1 MSNPDLSRQLVE
13 RFAAALSAGTFAD
26 STLAQAWAQLKQR
39 LAADPL
45 ASATLLIFA
54 SDPGSADL
62 QRRLAQTLDAHLSP
76 AELERLTRM
85 GQGSDTAVNTQIN
98 AAEDALVERSGHKV
112 LAPSGPV
119 DTSTTVGARG
129 RVIDSPITIIGA
141 GAAPQPTTS
150 PSPEGRAP
158 LPATLSSD
166 GVHFSYGHA
175 LIIGVGTYQDP
186 TIPAVPTTTNDARAL
201 ATLLRNPQRAA
212 YPNEQVKVLLDA
224 KATKTR
230 ILDELEALAQ
240 RLAGAPGSTALIF
253 FAGHGEPVANGR
265 YALLPYD
272 AELQRL
278 AATALTAEQ
287 FHRAIGKIRTHAKRL
302 VVLLNCC
309 HAGGIGNEVLATDA
323 ALLTGAAPPPEFYRP
338 LAVGSGQVVISSS
351 RPTQKSGA
359 LSRHKPSHT
368 TFGAHLLAALAGAAP
383 GQGPGIGVF
392 ELFTH
397 LRASVPAD
405 ARGIV
410 YRGAPLVQEPLFY
423 ASQLDDNVA
432 VALRPAGAPSTLGA
446 EASLIARLVALE
458 LQQET
463 LGTALPEDL
472 RAERDRL
479 LAQIEV
485 RG

>member
-1 MSNPDLSRQLVE
+1 MSNPDHARQLVA
-13 RFAAALSAGTFAD
+13 RFAAAHSAGTFAD
-26 STLAQAWAQLKQR
+26 GNLAQAWAQLKQR
-39 LAADPL
+39 LAANEL
-45 ASATLLIFA
+45 ANATLVLFA
-54 SDPGSADL
+54 SDPGNDYL
-62 QRRLAQTLDAHLSP
+62 QRRLAQTLDAHLAP
-76 AELERLTRM
+76 AELERLIHV
-85 GQGSDTAVNTQIN
+85 GQGSGAAVSSQIN
-98 AAEDALVERSGHKV
+98 AAEAARVERSGHKV
-112 LAPSGPV
+112 LAPFGPV
-119 DTSTTVGARG
+119 ETPKTVGARG
-129 RVIDSPITIIGA
+129 QIIDSPIIG
-141 GAAPQPTTS
+141 GPQPAS
-150 PSPEGRAP
+150 AAEGRAP

-175 LIIGVGTYQDP
+175 LIIGVGAYQDP
-186 TIPAVPTTTNDARAL
+186 AIPTVATTTNDARAL

-240 RLAGAPGSTALIF
+240 RLAGAPGGTALIF
-253 FAGHGEPVANGR
+253 FAGHGEPVENGG

-309 HAGGIGNEVLATDA
+309 HAGGVGNEVLATDN

-338 LAVGSGQVVISSS
+338 LAVGSGHVVISSS

-410 YRGAPLVQEPLFY
+410 YRNAPLVQEPLFY

-432 VALRPAGAPSTLGA
+432 VALRPVGAPSTLGA
-446 EASLIARLVALE
+446 DAALIARLVALE

-479 LAQIEV
+479 LAQSEG

>member
-1 MSNPDLSRQLVE
+1 MSNPDLARQLVE
-13 RFAAALSAGTFAD
+13 RFAASLSAGTFAD
-26 STLAQAWAQLKQR
+26 GNLAQTWAHLKQR

-45 ASATLLIFA
+45 ASATLLLFA
-54 SDPGSADL
+54 NDPGSADM
-62 QRRLAQTLDAHLSP
+62 QRRLAQTLTDHLSP
-76 AELERLTRM
+76 AELERLTRR
-85 GQGSDTAVNTQIN
+85 GQDSDTAVRSQITT
-98 AAEDALVERSGHKV
+98 AEYGEIYDSGHKV
-112 LAPSGPV
+112 LNPPGPV
-119 DTSTTVGARG
+119 DLTTHAGAHG
-129 RVIDSPITIIGA
+129 RISGSPITIIGA
-141 GAAPQPTTS
+141 PQPTTPQPT
-150 PSPEGRAP
+150 PSPERRAP

-175 LIIGVGTYQDP
+175 LIIGVGIYHDP
-186 TIPAVPTTTNDARAL
+186 AIPSVTATTNDARAL
-201 ATLLRNPQRAA
+201 ATLLRDPQRAA
-212 YPNEQVKVLLDA
+212 YPDAQVTVLLDA

-240 RLAGAPGSTALIF
+240 RLAGAPGGTALIF
-253 FAGHGEPVANGR
+253 FAGHGEPVANGG

-287 FHRAIGKIRTHAKRL
+287 FHHAIGKIRTYAKRL

-309 HAGGIGNEVLATDA
+309 HAGGISNEVLATDA
-323 ALLTGAAPPPEFYRP
+323 ALLTGSAPPPEFYRP
-338 LAVGSGQVVISSS
+338 LAVGSGHVVISSS

-359 LSRHKPSHT
+359 RSRHKPSHT
-368 TFGAHLLAALAGAAP
+368 TFGAHLLAALEGAAA

-392 ELFTH
+392 ELFTY

-405 ARGIV
+405 AHNIV
-410 YRGAPLVQEPLFY
+410 YRDAPLVQEPLFY

-446 EASLIARLVALE
+446 DAALIARLVALE

-463 LGTALPEDL
+463 LDAALPEDL

-479 LAQIEV
+479 LVQIEG

>member
-1 MSNPDLSRQLVE
+1 MSNPDLSRQLVK

-26 STLAQAWAQLKQR
+26 GNLAQAWAQLKQR
-39 LAADPL
+39 LAANEL
-45 ASATLLIFA
+45 ASATLVLFA
-54 SDPGSADL
+54 NDPGSDYL
-62 QRRLAQTLDAHLSP
+62 QRRFAQTLDAHLAP
-76 AELERLTRM
+76 AELERLIPM
-85 GQGSDTAVNTQIN
+85 SQGSGAAVSSQITAVGKRGQI
-98 AAEDALVERSGHKV
+98 
-112 LAPSGPV
+112 
-119 DTSTTVGARG
+119 
-129 RVIDSPITIIGA
+129 IDSPITIIG
-141 GAAPQPTTS
+141 GPQLAS
-150 PSPEGRAP
+150 ASEGRAP

-175 LIIGVGTYQDP
+175 LIIGVGAYQDP
-186 TIPAVPTTTNDARAL
+186 AIPMIATTTNDARAL

-240 RLAGAPGSTALIF
+240 RLAGAPGGTALIF
-253 FAGHGEPVANGR
+253 FAGHGEPVANGG

-278 AATALTAEQ
+278 AATALTTEQ

-302 VVLLNCC
+302 VLLLNCC
-309 HAGGIGNEVLATDA
+309 YAGGVGNEVLATDDS
-323 ALLTGAAPPPEFYRP
+323 LLTGAAPPPEFYRP
-338 LAVGSGQVVISSS
+338 LAVGSGHVVISSS
-351 RPTQKSGA
+351 RPTQQSGA

-368 TFGAHLLAALAGAAP
+368 PFGAHLLAALAGAAP

-410 YRGAPLVQEPLFY
+410 YRNAPLVQEPLFY

-432 VALRPAGAPSTLGA
+432 VALRPVGAPSTLGA
-446 EASLIARLVALE
+446 DANLIARLVALE

-463 LGTALPEDL
+463 LGAALPEDL

-479 LAQIEV
+479 LAQIEG
-485 RG
+485 RALPGAGMH